1 MIERLEI
8 IANDAQQSRHVH
20 VRIRFQILDLYGY
33 ALRIDGSLLLIALL
47 ARLYSGE
54 VQPPVRDA
62 TRLHQQPSDRHCHNV
77 AGAGK
82 AQPLHALPGFF
93 VFWGIY
99 QSVNQMLIQLV
110 TDGRLKEH
118 LLGKLQVRLQAKEN
132 NPAAIDK
139 TDVIDIRGTADNGR
153 FTVLI
158 GPGGREFR
166 IFGYMGLQKLKQL
179 VELIEPLVA

>member
-1 MIERLEI
+1 MVIVPVVYLPGITLIEILKATPYRT
-8 IANDAQQSRHVH
+8 QQNGHVH
-20 VRIRFQILDLYGY
+20 VRIRFQILDLYGDT
-33 ALRIDGSLLLIALL
+33 LRIDGSLLLIALL

-99 QSVNQMLIQLV
+99 QPVNQMLIQLV

-153 FTVLI
+153 FTVLT
-158 GPGGREFR
+158 G
-166 IFGYMGLQKLKQL
+166 
-179 VELIEPLVA
+179 

>member
-1 MIERLEI
+1 
-8 IANDAQQSRHVH
+8 
-20 VRIRFQILDLYGY
+20 
-33 ALRIDGSLLLIALL
+33 
-47 ARLYSGE
+47 
-54 VQPPVRDA
+54 
-62 TRLHQQPSDRHCHNV
+62 
-77 AGAGK
+77 
-82 AQPLHALPGFF
+82 
-93 VFWGIY
+93 
-99 QSVNQMLIQLV
+99 MLIQLV

-166 IFGYMGLQKLKQL
+166 IFGYMGIQKLKQL
-179 VELIEPLVA
+179 VERIEPLVAQRCPQVIFLVLVHLLE

>member
-1 MIERLEI
+1 MVIVPVVYLPGITLIEILKTAPYRT
-8 IANDAQQSRHVH
+8 QQHGHVH

-47 ARLYSGE
+47 TRLYSGE

-118 LLGKLQVRLQAKEN
+118 LLGKLQVRLQTEEN

-139 TDVIDIRGTADNGR
+139 TDVIDIRGTADNG
-153 FTVLI
+153 
-158 GPGGREFR
+158 
-166 IFGYMGLQKLKQL
+166 
-179 VELIEPLVA
+179 